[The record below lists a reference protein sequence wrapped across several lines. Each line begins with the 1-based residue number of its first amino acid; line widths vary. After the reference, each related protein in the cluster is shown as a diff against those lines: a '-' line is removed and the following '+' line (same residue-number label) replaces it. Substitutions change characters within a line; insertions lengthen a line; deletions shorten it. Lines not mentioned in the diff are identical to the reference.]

1 VGSVMNDL
9 KFTTA
14 GDFMNDQVTDKQ
26 KEELVEAIRGPHY
39 YRITVNGYGGE
50 TVFATISEDAKT
62 YWAAI
67 TEEHGDSPLVTYCVN
82 SEDFTTEQLRNGECE
97 ELSEYLDPADLVDGV
112 CFLHDEPGEVG
123 STWYEPPNEKFHDNQ
138 ANYDGAY
145 MYIEKVDKPEY
156 GATIL
161 EDVIDGEDIGEF
173 VERIGEASDWEIE
186 AQEGLSALT
195 DYEGNQRT
203 WQTFDKGDHVFQF
216 HSSEKG
222 CFFEAYLETQAL
234 FDETKLKVIVDED
247 AAGND
252 VIWGFTYDGEEIDQE
267 GGGDTNGKGYYAWV
281 WTQQY

>member
-1 VGSVMNDL
+1 MNDL

-14 GDFMNDQVTDKQ
+14 GDYMSEFTN
-26 KEELVEAIRGPHY
+26 EELVEAIKGPHY

-50 TVFATISEDAKT
+50 TVFATISEDAKSF
-62 YWAAI
+62 WAAV
-67 TEEHGDSPLVTYCVN
+67 TEEHGDSDLVTYCVN
-82 SEDFTTEQLRNGECE
+82 SEDYTAEQLRNGECE
-97 ELSEYLDPADLVDGV
+97 DFDYIDPADLVDGV
-112 CFLHDEPGEVG
+112 CFLHDEPRQVG
-123 STWYEPPNEKFHDNQ
+123 SPWFEPPNEKFHDNQ

-145 MYIEKVDKPEY
+145 MYIEKVDAPEY
-156 GATIL
+156 GCEVL
-161 EDVIDGEDIGEF
+161 EDIIDGEDISEF
-173 VERIGEASDWEIE
+173 VDRIGEASDWEIE

-195 DYEGNQRT
+195 DWEGNPRT
-203 WQTFDKGDHVFQF
+203 WQTFDKGEHVFQF

-252 VIWGFTYDGEEIDQE
+252 VIWGFTYDNESVEND

-281 WTQQY
+281 WTQEY

>member
-1 VGSVMNDL
+1 MNDL

-14 GDFMNDQVTDKQ
+14 GDYMSEFTN
-26 KEELVEAIRGPHY
+26 EELVEAIKGPHY
-39 YRITVNGYGGE
+39 YRITVNCYGGE

-62 YWAAI
+62 YWAAV
-67 TEEHGDSPLVTYCVN
+67 TEEHGDSDLVTYCVN
-82 SEDFTTEQLRNGECE
+82 SEEYTTEQLRNGECE
-97 ELSEYLDPADLVDGV
+97 DFDYIDPADLVDGV

-123 STWYEPPNEKFHDNQ
+123 SPWFEPPNEKFHDNQ

-145 MYIEKVDKPEY
+145 MYIEKVDAPEY
-156 GATIL
+156 GCDVL
-161 EDVIDGEDIGEF
+161 EDVIDGEDISEF
-173 VERIGEASDWEIE
+173 VNRIGEASDWEIE

-195 DYEGNQRT
+195 DWEGNQRT
-203 WQTFDKGDHVFQF
+203 WQTFDKGEHVFQF

-252 VIWGFTYDGEEIDQE
+252 VIWGFTYEGEEIEQE

-281 WTQQY
+281 WTQEY

>member
-1 VGSVMNDL
+1 MNDL

-156 GATIL
+156 GATVL

-186 AQEGLSALT
+186 AQEGLNALT

>member
-1 VGSVMNDL
+1 
-9 KFTTA
+9 
-14 GDFMNDQVTDKQ
+14 MNDQVTDKQ
-26 KEELVEAIRGPHY
+26 KEELVEAIKGPHY

-50 TVFATISEDAKT
+50 TVFATISEDAKSF
-62 YWAAI
+62 WAAV
-67 TEEHGDSPLVTYCVN
+67 TEEHGDGDLVTYCVN
-82 SEDFTTEQLRNGECE
+82 SEDYTTEQLRNGECE
-97 ELSEYLDPADLVDGV
+97 DFDYIDPADLVDGV

-123 STWYEPPNEKFHDNQ
+123 SPWYEPPNEKFHDNQ

-145 MYIEKVDKPEY
+145 MYIEKVDAPEY
-156 GATIL
+156 GSEVL
-161 EDVIDGEDIGEF
+161 EDVIDGEDISEF
-173 VERIGEASDWEIE
+173 VDRIGEASDWEIE

-195 DYEGNQRT
+195 DWEGNPRT
-203 WQTFDKGDHVFQF
+203 WQTFDKDEHVFQF
-216 HSSEKG
+216 HSAEKG

-252 VIWGFTYDGEEIDQE
+252 VIWGFTYDNESVENE

>member
-1 VGSVMNDL
+1 MNDL